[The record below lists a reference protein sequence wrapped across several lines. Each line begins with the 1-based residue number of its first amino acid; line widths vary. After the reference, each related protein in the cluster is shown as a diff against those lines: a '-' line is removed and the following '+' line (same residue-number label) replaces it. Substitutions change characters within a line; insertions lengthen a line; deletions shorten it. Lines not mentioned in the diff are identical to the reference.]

1 MRNISVVPPRSLKV
15 IALSLFALSAVLL
28 ATLQSG
34 TAVAAASESLVIY
47 SGRSDKFVKPV
58 VAAFTKATG
67 IKAIIHTGSS
77 TSLLNK
83 LRLEKSRTDADIYIS
98 NDAGNLQRGNKA
110 GLFSPVT
117 NKIASVINPK
127 FRGRDNQWLGL
138 SARARVLVVNTKVKD
153 IDFVHSVFDLADPRL
168 KGKIGITHSS
178 NESYIAGVTVYMLS
192 TDKKKTAEWLKG
204 LKVNSK
210 GRVYNK
216 HSKIVKAVAKGKKW
230 VGLVNHYY
238 IYRHLNKYPNAA
250 IRMLVPDQ
258 KSIDGKEPMGI
269 AWNVAGAAITK
280 YSKHKDLAM
289 KFMAFVSS
297 KEGQQIFAEVNREY
311 PTRDD
316 VAAAP
321 MLPKVDSF
329 KVAPVSMY
337 KLGEERNATIDLI
350 ESVGMP

>member
-1 MRNISVVPPRSLKV
+1 MQNISLRFTRLFQGLV
-15 IALSLFALSAVLL
+15 IASLALSTIVY
-28 ATLQSG
+28 SG
-34 TAVAAASESLVIY
+34 VAASAGSTELVIY

-58 VAAFTKATG
+58 VKAFTEATG
-67 IKAIIHTGSS
+67 IKVIIHSGSS

-83 LRLEKSRTDADIYIS
+83 LKLEKAKTDADIYIS

-110 GLFSPVT
+110 GLFTPVT
-117 NKIASVINPK
+117 NKIAAVIKPQ
-127 FRGRDNQWLGL
+127 FRGKDNNWLGL
-138 SARARVLVVNTKVKD
+138 SARARVLVVNTKAKD
-153 IDFVHSVFDLADPRL
+153 IDFIDSVFDLADPRL
-168 KGKIGITHSS
+168 EGKIGITHSS

-192 TDKKKTAEWLKG
+192 AGKEKTRQWLKG
-204 LKVNSK
+204 LKRNSK

-216 HSKIVKAVAKGKKW
+216 HSKIVKAVAKGKKV

-238 IYRHLNKYPNAA
+238 IYRHLNKHPNAPV
-250 IRMLVPDQ
+250 RMLIPDQ
-258 KSIDGKEPMGI
+258 KDKDGKAAMGI

-280 YSKHKDLAM
+280 NSKHKDLAM

-297 KEGQQIFAEVNREY
+297 QQGQKIFAEVNREY
-311 PTRDD
+311 PTRSD
-316 VAAAP
+316 VPAAA
-321 MLPKVDSF
+321 MLPPADSF

>member
-1 MRNISVVPPRSLKV
+1 MKNSSLNSSVLAKMIFLLVASVSSLV
-15 IALSLFALSAVLL
+15 VS
-28 ATLQSG
+28 QS
-34 TAVAAASESLVIY
+34 AVAAKTDALVIY

-58 VAAFTKATG
+58 VEAFTKATG
-67 IKAIIHTGSS
+67 IKAVIHAGSS

-83 LRLEKSRTDADIYIS
+83 LKLEKSKTDADVYIS

-117 NKIASVINPK
+117 NNIAAVIQPE
-127 FRGRDNQWLGL
+127 FRGQDNNWLGL
-138 SARARVLVVNTKVKD
+138 SARARVLVVYTKSKD
-153 IDFVHSVFDLADPRL
+153 IDFIDSVFDLADPRL

-178 NESYIAGVTVYMLS
+178 NESYIAGTTVYMLS
-192 TDKKKTAEWLKG
+192 AGKDKTRDWLKG
-204 LKVNSK
+204 MKANSK

-216 HSKIVKAVAKGKKW
+216 HSKIVKAVAKGKKS

-238 IYRHLNKYPNAA
+238 IYRHLNKNPNAP
-250 IRMLVPDQ
+250 IRMVIPDQ
-258 KSIDGKEPMGI
+258 KSDKGDAMGI

-280 YSKHKDLAM
+280 HSKNKDIAM

-297 KEGQQIFAEVNREY
+297 PEGQKIFAEVNREY
-311 PTRDD
+311 PTRTD
-316 VAAAP
+316 VAAVP
-321 MLPKVDSF
+321 MLPKADSF

>member
-1 MRNISVVPPRSLKV
+1 MKNYSVIFTRLAK
-15 IALSLFALSAVLL
+15 ALSLSALTLGSVVFSHSAM
-28 ATLQSG
+28 S
-34 TAVAAASESLVIY
+34 ASSDELVIY

-58 VAAFTKATG
+58 VTAFTKATG

-83 LRLEKSRTDADIYIS
+83 LKLEKNKTDADIYIS
-98 NDAGNLQRGNKA
+98 NDAGNLQRGNA
-110 GLFSPVT
+110 ADLFSPVT
-117 NKIASVINPK
+117 NSIAAVIK
-127 FRGRDNQWLGL
+127 KQFRGKNNNWLGL
-138 SARARVLVVNTKVKD
+138 SARARVLVVNSKAKD

-192 TDKKKTAEWLKG
+192 AGKEKTKQWLKG
-204 LKVNSK
+204 IKANSN

-216 HSKIVKAVAKGKKW
+216 HSKIVKAVAKGKKS

-238 IYRHLNKYPNAA
+238 IYRHLNKNPNAP
-250 IRMLVPDQ
+250 IRIVIPDQ
-258 KSIDGKEPMGI
+258 KDSGKEKAMGL

-280 YSKHKDLAM
+280 YSKHKELAM
-289 KFMAFVSS
+289 KFMTFVSS
-297 KEGQQIFAEVNREY
+297 PEGQKIFAETNREY
-311 PTRDD
+311 PTRSGI
-316 VAAAP
+316 AAVP
-321 MLPKVDSF
+321 MLPKAGSF